1 MKFTQV
7 FTLGLFALS
16 TQAAAIPQES
26 TTEQSKRLDAD
37 VAAQLAGNILN
48 LIQLG
53 AGAEISASTKRDESA
68 VDTVEESKR
77 LDADVAAQIAANILN
92 LIQLGIGADVNVSA
106 KREDTVAAQI
116 GANILNLIQAAVG
129 AQTTVDL

>member
-26 TTEQSKRLDAD
+26 TTEVDKRLDADVAAQLALNILNLIQLGIGANVNVTAKRDESAVTIEQSKRLDAD

-77 LDADVAAQIAANILN
+77 LDE
-92 LIQLGIGADVNVSA
+92 IGRAHV
-106 KREDTVAAQI
+106 
-116 GANILNLIQAAVG
+116 
-129 AQTTVDL
+129 

>member
-1 MKFTQV
+1 MLKF
-7 FTLGLFALS
+7 LLL
-16 TQAAAIPQES
+16 P
-26 TTEQSKRLDAD
+26 
-37 VAAQLAGNILN
+37 
-48 LIQLG
+48 
-53 AGAEISASTKRDESA
+53 RDESA

-129 AQTTVDL
+129 ADAKVDLKDSMPMLLLNLLPIF

>member
-26 TTEQSKRLDAD
+26 TTEVDKRLDAD
-37 VAAQLAGNILN
+37 VAAQLAL
-48 LIQLG
+48 
-53 AGAEISASTKRDESA
+53 
-68 VDTVEESKR
+68 
-77 LDADVAAQIAANILN
+77 NILN